1 MRKGVGSILGII
13 IMIGILF
20 NTIVPLQLYIKE
32 HKLLKLQK
40 ENELEVEACYRGLE
54 DLMVLAYPVNTTS
67 NEILVEVENKG
78 AIQVYVRNIW
88 IKDEKEPT
96 ETGLNPGEEVV
107 FGPFTVELIENNS
120 YPVQVFTERGRLF
133 SSESGNLF
141 YIEGTWV
148 IQGLG
153 ISVQVANHIGKYYI
167 CVSNSTWSSI
177 YQTQGQDHDD
187 LLVFFDVK
195 TNGYYQ
201 VVCKKNNLNGPDL
214 PGTPMIVEISYPG
227 GSPVVCVYTSG
238 LDL

>member
-13 IMIGILF
+13 IMIGVLF
-20 NTIVPLQLYIKE
+20 NTFIPLQLYIKE
-32 HKLLKLQK
+32 HKLLKIQR
-40 ENELEVEACYRGLE
+40 ENELEVKEGYRDLE
-54 DLMVLAYPVNTTS
+54 DLTVLAYPVNTTS

-78 AIQVYVRNIW
+78 AIQVNVKSIW
-88 IKDEKEPT
+88 IKDSKEPI
-96 ETGLNPGEEVV
+96 ETGLRQGEEGV
-107 FGPFTVELIENNS
+107 FGPFTVDLIENNS

-141 YIEGTWV
+141 FIEGTWV

-153 ISVQVANHIGKYYI
+153 ISVQIANNIGKYFI

-195 TNGYYQ
+195 SNGNYQ
-201 VVCKKNNLNGPDL
+201 VVCKKNNSMGPDL
-214 PGTPMIVEISYPG
+214 PGTPMIVELMYPG
-227 GSPVVCVYTSG
+227 GPPVVSIYTSG